1 MKTHFLFDNEMLFIK
16 GGGEPVRPV
25 APPRDVYDDEEQAQA
40 AMLSPKEEAQLWR
53 EWLKKW
59 LGKDK

>member
-1 MKTHFLFDNEMLFIK
+1 MKTHILVGNGMSMVK
-16 GGGEPVRPV
+16 GGGEPIRPV
-25 APPRDVYDDEEQAQA
+25 APPRDRYDDEEQAQSNV
-40 AMLSPKEEAQLWR
+40 LSGFEEALNWR